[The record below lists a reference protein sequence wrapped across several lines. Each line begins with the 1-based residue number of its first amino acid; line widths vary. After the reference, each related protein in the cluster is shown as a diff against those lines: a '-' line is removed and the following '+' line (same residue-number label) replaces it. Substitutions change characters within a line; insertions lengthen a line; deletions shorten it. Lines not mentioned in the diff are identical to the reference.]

1 MPEPSPDQSRSQPGM
16 VVTHLQT
23 TEQQVGGHVIGAL
36 QQANTVAV
44 LTTVVPRA
52 DGQSIVSVGLDEATL
67 EQVRALLADAPNV
80 EDLPRVP
87 CVGFHCFLK
96 KRDIGGADDEAD
108 QEHGDFP

>member
-1 MPEPSPDQSRSQPGM
+1 M

-23 TEQQVGGHVIGAL
+23 TEQQVGGHVINAL
-36 QQANTVAV
+36 QQPNTVAV

-67 EQVRALLADAPNV
+67 EQVRELLAEAPNV

-87 CVGFHCFLK
+87 CIGFHCFLK
-96 KRDIGGADDEAD
+96 KRDIGGTDDQTE
-108 QEHGDFP
+108 QEQNDFP